1 MVANG
6 REIFYL
12 ESANLM
18 SVAVETSNGF
28 NFKPA
33 VRLFERSASYA
44 RSEQPPSYD
53 VAADGRFVMVKSD
66 AAADIP
72 ISVIFN
78 WRELLARNAATH

>member
-1 MVANG
+1 
-6 REIFYL
+6 
-12 ESANLM
+12 
-18 SVAVETSNGF
+18 
-28 NFKPA
+28 
-33 VRLFERSASYA
+33 LFERSASYA

-53 VAADGRFVMVKSD
+53 VAPDGRFVMVKSD